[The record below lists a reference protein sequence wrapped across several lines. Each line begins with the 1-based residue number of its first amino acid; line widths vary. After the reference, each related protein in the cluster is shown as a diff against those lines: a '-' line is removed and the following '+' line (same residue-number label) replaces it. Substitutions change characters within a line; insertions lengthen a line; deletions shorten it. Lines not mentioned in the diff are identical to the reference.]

1 MTHYVADIKAVFL
14 PMLAGVIG
22 AAATPGMISTDE
34 IVGWV
39 IRAVLGGLIAIGAWI
54 LRDAAKTLKETHADM
69 AAVKASVAAHQIMFE
84 HWLDGLVEG
93 QELPN
98 EMNPGRRK
106 SDEVL
111 RALIEQRK
119 PTPSQRRK

>member
-1 MTHYVADIKAVFL
+1 MTHHFADIKAVVL
-14 PMLAGVIG
+14 PMVAGLLG
-22 AAATPGMISTDE
+22 AAATPGMIATDE

-39 IRAVLGGLIAIGAWI
+39 IRAVLGGLIAVGAWI

-84 HWLDGLVEG
+84 HWLDGLVDRG
-93 QELPN
+93 DLPN

-106 SDEVL
+106 SDAIL
-111 RALIEQRK
+111 RELIEQRSAN
-119 PTPSQRRK
+119 PSKRRK